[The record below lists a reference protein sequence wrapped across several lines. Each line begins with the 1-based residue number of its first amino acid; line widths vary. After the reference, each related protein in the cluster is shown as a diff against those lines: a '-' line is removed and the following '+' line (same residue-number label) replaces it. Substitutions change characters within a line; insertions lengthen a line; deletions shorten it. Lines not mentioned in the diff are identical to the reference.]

1 MLSNDPPVTHE
12 RTTTSTQL
20 IHFVKYEIRVFWF
33 TALWLKI
40 RRRGGKKGKGGTI
53 PGGCG
58 GGGGGGTRGGS
69 LLFTGRRAS
78 CNTGTVEHVTPSVFI
93 SFTGWSALCQ
103 LSRKMRAFFF
113 HPLLTIL
120 LWNNYYYY

>member
-1 MLSNDPPVTHE
+1 MFFGS
-12 RTTTSTQL
+12 
-20 IHFVKYEIRVFWF
+20 
-33 TALWLKI
+33 
-40 RRRGGKKGKGGTI
+40 RRCGSKLGEGGGKKEKGGTI

-93 SFTGWSALCQ
+93 SFTGWTALCQ
-103 LSRKMRAFFF
+103 LSRKMRFFF
-113 HPLLTIL
+113 SPVADYIALE
-120 LWNNYYYY
+120 